1 MATLAEKL
9 RVLVD
14 WAPLIGLASEISA
27 ATTPWDRALKISAA
41 WRWAAT
47 KTGTPVDDELVNLLE
62 AVLKSPEGA
71 ALFGYLVNL
80 ADGLS
85 HLSLPADVEAK

>member
-27 ATTPWDRALKISAA
+27 ATTPLDRALKISAA
-41 WRWAAT
+41 LRWAAT
-47 KTGTPVDDELVNLLE
+47 KTGTTVDDELVNLLE
-62 AVLKSPEGA
+62 EVLKSPEGT
-71 ALFGYLVNL
+71 ALFNYLVQL
-80 ADGLS
+80 VEGLS
-85 HLSLPADVEAK
+85 AIQVPEGN

>member
-27 ATTPWDRALKISAA
+27 ATTPLDRALKISGAL
-41 WRWAAT
+41 RWAAT
-47 KTGTPVDDELVNLLE
+47 KTGTTVDDELVNLLE
-62 AVLKSPEGA
+62 EVLKSPEGT
-71 ALFGYLVNL
+71 ALFNYLVQL
-80 ADGLS
+80 VEGLS
-85 HLSLPADVEAK
+85 AIQVPEGN